1 MLRRRICYHTS
12 AAAVNGVRAISEFSE
27 FFTMAAI
34 AIAETGLRN
43 TSEAQ

>member
-1 MLRRRICYHTS
+1 MS
-12 AAAVNGVRAISEFSE
+12 AAAVNGVRAISE